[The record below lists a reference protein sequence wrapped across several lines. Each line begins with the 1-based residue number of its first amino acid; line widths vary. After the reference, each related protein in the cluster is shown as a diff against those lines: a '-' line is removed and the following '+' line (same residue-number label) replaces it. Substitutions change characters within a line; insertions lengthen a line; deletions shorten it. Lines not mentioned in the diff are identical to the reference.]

1 MQQVVIAKPY
11 EFAPPHHGT
20 FWPWL
25 LHKWLPGHTRRKWG
39 IEGLEFHGLER
50 LQASL
55 RAGHGVIL
63 APNHCRPCDAFM
75 LTLLG
80 AELRQPF
87 YVMASAHLFM
97 TSRIQRWLLCRAGA
111 FSVFREGLDREALKT
126 ASQILV
132 DARRPLVIFPEG
144 VITRGNDRLG

>member
-25 LHKWLPGHTRRKWG
+25 LHTMACRVTLAVQSGVSRGWNFTAWSC
-39 IEGLEFHGLER
+39 

-87 YVMASAHLFM
+87 
-97 TSRIQRWLLCRAGA
+97 
-111 FSVFREGLDREALKT
+111 
-126 ASQILV
+126 
-132 DARRPLVIFPEG
+132 
-144 VITRGNDRLG
+144 

>member
-75 LTLLG
+75 LSLLG
-80 AELRQPF
+80 AELRQTF
-87 YVMASAHLFM
+87 YVMATHICL
-97 TSRIQRWLLCRAGA
+97 
-111 FSVFREGLDREALKT
+111 
-126 ASQILV
+126 
-132 DARRPLVIFPEG
+132 
-144 VITRGNDRLG
+144 